1 MSNPAGPSL
10 SRQGSFSMIDSGDA
24 QQACMAFP
32 CAIRGKIADA
42 LRENHETWSGTS
54 WERKLELLKAEAPS
68 QGRARERR
76 ASVIEALAFGLY
88 NAASAVDLVTN
99 TNTNGSAL
107 RKFRLLAKKALWTT
121 RKDALVKRSSLWWG
135 IESHLRVEK
144 CRKLFE
150 GINKS
155 RQEYENLPPLEYEMY
170 LNKLFAAIPID
181 QIFPTA
187 GTIRAPAEDDIA
199 PALTSSHH
207 SAGAQPT
214 YPWIILPNSSFRT
227 AWDTLTLFFL
237 LYCAYS
243 VPAQMSFSSD
253 IPLYYIPPGQEES
266 LDSSVNNETTWADYL
281 DLCVDI
287 MFLLDVVFNFRTAFY
302 RQHSTRSMVQHPL
315 PTAFFCNIQRRPSSH
330 SVFL

>member
-1 MSNPAGPSL
+1 MS
-10 SRQGSFSMIDSGDA
+10 DSVDA

-32 CAIRGKIADA
+32 CAIRGKVADA

-76 ASVIEALAFGLY
+76 SSVIEALAMGIF
-88 NAASAVDLVTN
+88 NAVSVVDIGTN
-99 TNTNGSAL
+99 TNTKGSAL

-135 IESHLRVEK
+135 IESHLRLER
-144 CRKLFE
+144 CRESFE

-155 RQEYENLPPLEYEMY
+155 RREYENLPALEYDAF
-170 LNKLFAAIPID
+170 LNRLFASIPSE
-181 QIFPTA
+181 QKFPTA
-187 GTIRAPAEDDIA
+187 GTIRAPAEDNDA
-199 PALTSSHH
+199 SSHH
-207 SAGAQPT
+207 SDAAYPAH
-214 YPWIILPNSSFRT
+214 PWIILPNSSFRT

-253 IPLYYIPPGQEES
+253 IPPNYIPPGQEDS

-287 MFLLDVVFNFRTAFY
+287 MFLLDVLFNFRTAFY
-302 RQHSTRSMVQHPL
+302 REHSTRSLVQNPL
-315 PTAFFCNIQRRPSSH
+315 PTAFFCNIQRRFSRRAAVLSRCGT
-330 SVFL
+330 

>member
-1 MSNPAGPSL
+1 
-10 SRQGSFSMIDSGDA
+10 MIDSGDA

-88 NAASAVDLVTN
+88 NAVSAVDLVTN
-99 TNTNGSAL
+99 TNTNGSAS

-135 IESHLRVEK
+135 IESHLRVER
-144 CRKLFE
+144 CRQSFE

-155 RQEYENLPPLEYEMY
+155 RQEFENLPPLEYETY
-170 LNKLFAAIPID
+170 LKKLFAAIPID

-207 SAGAQPT
+207 SASAQPT

-237 LYCAYS
+237 LYCTYS

-266 LDSSVNNETTWADYL
+266 LDSAVNNETTWADYL
-281 DLCVDI
+281 DLFVDT

-315 PTAFFCNIQRRPSSH
+315 PTAFLCNIQRRPSSH